1 MTPEAKM
8 PTNTDDFALARFL
21 PYRLTLASERIS
33 AGLAKRYREE
43 FGISPAEW
51 RVLTQLAD
59 ASELSV
65 RDLEQ
70 RIHLEKS
77 KASRAATRLAAEGYV
92 TKTENSEDRRLIK
105 LSLSAKGQE
114 LMARLTPLAAEFQ
127 QQLETL
133 LADEFEILDSAL
145 EKMIAKDL

>member
-1 MTPEAKM
+1 MPE
-8 PTNTDDFALARFL
+8 DLEDFRLSGFL
-21 PYRLTLASERIS
+21 PYRFTLAAEKIS

-51 RVLTQLAD
+51 RVLSQLAD

-77 KASRAATRLAAEGYV
+77 KASRAATRLAAQGYV
-92 TKTENSEDRRLIK
+92 TKTQNSTDRRLIK
-105 LSLSAKGQE
+105 LSLSAKGQA
-114 LMARLTPLAAEFQ
+114 LMAQLIPLARAFQ

-133 LADEFEILDSAL
+133 LADEFDTLEAALD
-145 EKMIAKDL
+145 KMIAKDL